1 MAKSSD
7 KGTRL
12 AVAVAAAAMMYSF
25 PGFAKTDCP
34 SFPKVAFWGEMTHD
48 SVRQHVADKMGGNWV
63 GYLNQLQNQQTK
75 LSGIHE
81 RESGVVIKRKDRKIK
96 LSGDQLA
103 KYLKVAKRRISV
115 VQCLAEMEEANSMD
129 SFSTAAGDPE
139 KFASSSPP
147 KLKASKKEVM
157 SRTFIKI
164 PNKILAKLRKMA
176 VRQSLK
182 ESRKVSVSEVVVE
195 ILKHDLRKKRK
206 R

>member
-1 MAKSSD
+1 MLKSSY
-7 KGTRL
+7 KGKRL
-12 AVAVAAAAMMYSF
+12 AIAVAAAAMMYSF

-48 SVRQHVADKMGGNWV
+48 SVRRHVANKLGGDWV
-63 GYLNQLQNQQTK
+63 GYLNQLQNKQAK
-75 LSGIHE
+75 LSGIYE
-81 RESGVVIKRKDRKIK
+81 RKSGVVIKRNDRKIK

-103 KYLKVAKRRISV
+103 KYLKVSKRRISV
-115 VQCLAEMEEANSMD
+115 VQCLAEMEEANSLD
-129 SFSTAAGDPE
+129 SFSTAAGNPE

-147 KLKASKKEVM
+147 EPKASKKERM

-164 PNKILAKLRKMA
+164 PNKLLAKLRKMA

-182 ESRKVSVSEVVVE
+182 ETRKVSVSEVVVE
-195 ILKHDLRKKRK
+195 ILKKDLRKKRK